1 MGKSYMAVH
10 VYMHNLAKPNTK
22 PITKQSQRKKRGGA
36 SHATEDHSA
45 HARGR
50 PLPPRKRTPI

>member
-45 HARGR
+45 HARVPASLFTMG
-50 PLPPRKRTPI
+50 